1 MLIASLL
8 SLVGVGVGVGVAVAV
23 AVVVVV
29 VFFSNFSAHCHTG
42 FLEECV
48 LVK

>member
-8 SLVGVGVGVGVAVAV
+8 SLVGVGVGVAVAVAV
-23 AVVVVV
+23 VVVVV

>member
-8 SLVGVGVGVGVAVAV
+8 SLVGVEVGVGVAV

>member
-8 SLVGVGVGVGVAVAV
+8 SLVGVGAGVGVAV